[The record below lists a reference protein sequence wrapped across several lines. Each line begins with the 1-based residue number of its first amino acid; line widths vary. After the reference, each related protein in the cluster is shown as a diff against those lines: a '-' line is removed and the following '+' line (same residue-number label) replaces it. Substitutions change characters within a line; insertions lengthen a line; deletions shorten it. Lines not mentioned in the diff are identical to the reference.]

1 MRRSATK
8 LALLVSTSLLSIGAV
23 RAQDP
28 SITPGSPRR
37 CETFQPPYTKPTELP
52 ADSPL
57 RKSLFDLLRPAVA
70 RDVKGTVRFE
80 GSLRVFKNWAFF
92 LGRTVDANGK
102 RVRELA
108 LDDSDTVGLWLR
120 TADGWRLVDH
130 DVGSSDAFWL
140 GWTEQYGAPAALI
153 RGN

>member
-1 MRRSATK
+1 MK
-8 LALLVSTSLLSIGAV
+8 LAFLVSVGLLGFGAV
-23 RAQDP
+23 RAQEP
-28 SITPGSPRR
+28 PITPGSPQWR
-37 CETFQPPYTKPTELP
+37 ETFQPPYTKPTELP
-52 ADSPL
+52 VDSPL
-57 RKSLFDLLRPAVA
+57 RRSLFDLLRPVVA

-102 RVRELA
+102 RVRGLV

-130 DVGSSDAFWL
+130 DLGSSDAFWL
-140 GWTEQYGAPAALI
+140 GWTEQYGAPAVLF
-153 RGN
+153 RGE